1 MNHHHRAI
9 ARALAGVLG
18 LAVLAAC
25 GAPAPS
31 ASTPG
36 PAQSAATAPATAPAG
51 DSAFPVEVA
60 SGGAGST
67 TTITIAERP
76 DAIISLSPTAT
87 ETLFAIGAGEQ
98 VKAVDDQSNFP
109 ADAPRTELSGFT
121 PNVEAILGE
130 APDLVVMARADEDV
144 VASLATAGVPTL
156 VLPSAANLT
165 EAYDQM
171 ERLGA
176 ATGRLA
182 EAKALVA
189 KTDEAIDAAVASVP
203 ERQGET
209 TYFHELDPTLY
220 TVTGGTFI
228 GEIYGLFGLTS
239 IGDAAGT
246 GDLYPQLSEEFVVEQ
261 DPDLIFLSDTQCCG
275 VTLEQVKQ
283 RPGWAGMAAVE
294 HGRVH
299 SVNEDI
305 ASRWGPRVADF
316 AASVAEQVKALEPAQ
331 A

>member
-1 MNHHHRAI
+1 
-9 ARALAGVLG
+9 
-18 LAVLAAC
+18 
-25 GAPAPS
+25 
-31 ASTPG
+31 
-36 PAQSAATAPATAPAG
+36 
-51 DSAFPVEVA
+51 
-60 SGGAGST
+60 
-67 TTITIAERP
+67 
-76 DAIISLSPTAT
+76 
-87 ETLFAIGAGEQ
+87 
-98 VKAVDDQSNFP
+98 
-109 ADAPRTELSGFT
+109 
-121 PNVEAILGE
+121 
-130 APDLVVMARADEDV
+130 MARADEDV
-144 VASLATAGVPTL
+144 VASLAKAGVPTL

-246 GDLYPQLSEEFVVEQ
+246 ADLYPQLSEEFVVEQ